1 MALIMTRV
9 DYLFTRYTV
18 VVPYVVLSFSSGSH
32 VSWLP
37 WVTMFRFMFIRDL
50 FPRYVSYGVAS
61 EINMGH
67 GSGMTLSLF
76 GSRQWD

>member
-18 VVPYVVLSFSSGSH
+18 VGPYVVFFSFSSGSH

-37 WVTMFRFMFIRDL
+37 GVTIPLHVYKRF
-50 FPRYVSYGVAS
+50 VSSSRLVDYGVAS

-67 GSGMTLSLF
+67 DLVF
-76 GSRQWD
+76 GWQ